1 MIQLFFLGAPDD
13 FLVHIAVDDSSAVRR
28 FVVDHLSARHSVA
41 STRTSIIFEYHRNAL
56 AADFD

>member
-1 MIQLFFLGAPDD
+1 
-13 FLVHIAVDDSSAVRR
+13 VRR

-41 STRTSIIFEYHRNAL
+41 STRTSIIFEYHRNAV